1 MNSTHPRKRI
11 VIAGGGTAGWMA
23 AAAIARTMGEAVDLT
38 LVESDAIGTVG
49 VGESSIPPLI
59 NFLRIVGIPENEFMR
74 ETQATFKLGI
84 EFENWKLDGEK
95 YFHSFGSTGRDH
107 WTAGFQHF
115 WMEGLER
122 GHRESYDD
130 YCIELVAAYAKKF
143 AHLPDNR
150 VNYAFQLNATRFA
163 AYLRKLSEAAGCTRV
178 EGRISEVQL
187 DGESGNIA
195 ALQLDN
201 GKRIEGDLFLDC
213 TGFRA
218 LLIEGA
224 LHVGYD
230 DWRHY
235 LPCDSA
241 IAVQTTSVRPPIPY
255 TRAIAHDA
263 GWQWRIPLQHRQ
275 GNGIVYCSRYLSKD
289 AALDRLL
296 STIEGEPL
304 TQPNAIPFITGAR
317 RKQWYR
323 NCVSV
328 GLSSGFLEPLESTS
342 IHLIQRAI
350 LRLLRMMPAGQ
361 VSERDVAE
369 FNDQQMTDMIQVRDF
384 LILHYKATD
393 RRDSPFWRQCAAME
407 IPDTLQQKIELF
419 RETGRVFRKNE
430 ELFVENS
437 WVQVMMGQGIM
448 PEAHH
453 PIARKMPDDELAL
466 FLKGLR
472 ESVAQTVAAM
482 PPHHEY
488 VAQYCGAKEAEA
500 A

>member
-1 MNSTHPRKRI
+1 MNTNHPRKRI

-49 VGESSIPPLI
+49 VGESTIPPLV
-59 NFLRIVGIPENEFMR
+59 NFNRIVGIPENEFMR

-84 EFENWKLDGEK
+84 EFENWRVDGEN
-95 YFHSFGSTGRDH
+95 YFHSFGMTGRDH

-115 WMEGLER
+115 WMEGRER
-122 GHRESYDD
+122 GHQESYDD
-130 YCIELVAAYAKKF
+130 YCLELQAAHAGKF
-143 AHLPDNR
+143 AHLPDGK
-150 VNYAFQLNATRFA
+150 VNYAFQLDATRYA
-163 AYLRKLSEAAGCTRV
+163 AYLRRLAEQAGCVRT
-178 EGRISEVQL
+178 EGKIDEVRL
-187 DGESGNIA
+187 HESGDIA
-195 ALQLDN
+195 ALVLEG

-241 IAVQTTSVRPPIPY
+241 IAVQTKSVRPPIPY

-263 GWQWRIPLQHRQ
+263 GWQWRIPLQHRG

-304 TQPNAIPFITGAR
+304 TEPRAIPFVTGAR
-317 RKQWYR
+317 RKQWHR
-323 NCVSV
+323 NCIAV
-328 GLSSGFLEPLESTS
+328 GLSGGFLEPLESTS

-350 LRLLRMMPAGQ
+350 LRLLRMMPAGE
-361 VSERDVAE
+361 VSQRDVDE
-369 FNDQQMTDMIQVRDF
+369 FNDQQMTDMVQVRDF

-407 IPDTLQQKIELF
+407 IPDSLEQKIELF

-448 PEAHH
+448 PRAHH
-453 PIARKMPDDELAL
+453 PIARKMPDDELAM

-472 ESVAQTVAAM
+472 DNVAATVASM
-482 PPHHEY
+482 PAHHEY
-488 VAQYCGAKEAEA
+488 VAQYCGAKEAQA